1 MLLQLVNMSE
11 ANHIPKDL
19 SFQSY
24 LTGRF
29 HSLPDTEVADDPG
42 QKKAQAKVPLNA
54 SNGLYAGGYS

>member
-1 MLLQLVNMSE
+1 MRLQLVNMSE
-11 ANHIPKDL
+11 TNHIPKDL

-24 LTGRF
+24 LTGWF

-42 QKKAQAKVPLNA
+42 QKKTQAKVPLYA